1 MKMCLVMIL
10 VKKVFIFS
18 KTLIICLLCPLLCGL
33 FFFWK
38 GAKGELSYKVKK
50 RMLSI
55 SILVMLRFRWYFC
68 ISYYFYWFYYMQTMI
83 GCQDWCYYFRKKLL
97 IYPFFQ
103 DPLIAI
109 LLLASKCIFSPSN
122 LYL

>member
-1 MKMCLVMIL
+1 
-10 VKKVFIFS
+10 
-18 KTLIICLLCPLLCGL
+18 
-33 FFFWK
+33 
-38 GAKGELSYKVKK
+38 
-50 RMLSI
+50 MLSI

-97 IYPFFQ
+97 IYPSFQ
-103 DPLIAI
+103 DPLKEI

-122 LYL
+122 LYLEIFII

>member
-1 MKMCLVMIL
+1 
-10 VKKVFIFS
+10 
-18 KTLIICLLCPLLCGL
+18 
-33 FFFWK
+33 
-38 GAKGELSYKVKK
+38 
-50 RMLSI
+50 MLSI

-103 DPLIAI
+103 DPLIVI

-122 LYL
+122 LYLSILSLLSIYK